1 MSDAK
6 VTSFTV
12 RSLLGD
18 ASRYLIPMYQRNYA
32 WGEGEITQ
40 LVQDILD
47 YQQKS
52 LHSLYPQTYYIG
64 TLVVFTRP
72 DGDAEIIDGQQ
83 RFTTLSLLANWLKKH
98 AGSTLD
104 MSWYQ
109 GINL

>member
-40 LVQDILD
+40 LVQAYSTTNKKACIA
-47 YQQKS
+47 Y
-52 LHSLYPQTYYIG
+52 
-64 TLVVFTRP
+64 TLKL
-72 DGDAEIIDGQQ
+72 
-83 RFTTLSLLANWLKKH
+83 TTSVR
-98 AGSTLD
+98 
-104 MSWYQ
+104 
-109 GINL
+109 

>member
-47 YQQKS
+47 YQQKAFIAHFLKLTTSVRWSCS
-52 LHSLYPQTYYIG
+52 LALMDS
-64 TLVVFTRP
+64 
-72 DGDAEIIDGQQ
+72 Q
-83 RFTTLSLLANWLKKH
+83 R
-98 AGSTLD
+98 
-104 MSWYQ
+104 
-109 GINL
+109 